1 MWNGHAGCLTEPFP
15 GEEGNSGWL
24 KLKYCQGSPV
34 LTNPPNHL
42 IVISRSLEIIPWNV
56 PPTRASCVTK
66 CFQHLLCKQWTF
78 LSPFQFR
85 PSWITAIWYHGN
97 SEGKARPGIV
107 EEQSFK
113 ALIQSTLMDD
123 LRLACMYGLVWLEHL
138 SLFCQQQIRLP
149 GHTSTWLTRLPAID
163 NASLA
168 VRCRIMTSWSLKK
181 QNECFQNA
189 SMYKRLSVWKNK
201 TNLLDHYDIK
211 KQLTARFFMYE
222 SPASNPLKG

>member
-1 MWNGHAGCLTEPFP
+1 M
-15 GEEGNSGWL
+15 
-24 KLKYCQGSPV
+24 

-56 PPTRASCVTK
+56 PPPVPRVTK
-66 CFQHLLCKQWTF
+66 CFQHFLLWKQWTF

-113 ALIQSTLMDD
+113 ALNQSALMDD
-123 LRLACMYGLVWLEHL
+123 LCLACIYGLVWLEHL
-138 SLFCQQQIRLP
+138 SLLCQQQIRLP
-149 GHTSTWLTRLPAID
+149 GHTSTWLTRLPVID

-168 VRCRIMTSWSLKK
+168 ARCRIMTSWSLRK
-181 QNECFQNA
+181 QNKWFQNA
-189 SMYKRLSVWKNK
+189 SEYKGFSVWKNQ

-211 KQLTARFFMYE
+211 KSSLTARCFSFCMNLQP
-222 SPASNPLKG
+222 SPHPTTL